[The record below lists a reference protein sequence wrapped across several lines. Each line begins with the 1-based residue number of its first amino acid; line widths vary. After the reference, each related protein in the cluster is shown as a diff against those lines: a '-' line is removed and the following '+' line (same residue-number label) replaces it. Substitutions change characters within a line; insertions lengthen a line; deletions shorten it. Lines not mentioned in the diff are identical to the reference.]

1 MATIKRVPKAADLAE
16 MTDAV
21 IKALI
26 IDPNTTPLVQTVLMR
41 ELDKRDALRVRQA
54 KIEEGLPLPEMDLEA
69 RRLGI
74 MRRTVK
80 TIVQEFAEGV
90 RTAAQASW
98 EIHKATSVSYKWA
111 ERVLEGGYEMHLASG
126 VEVKSGVQAADQR
139 RNLIHPQAK
148 QAWKI
153 VTDGTIFEV
162 EEFAGAPAATLTP
175 PPPPPSKLFDIPAPP
190 SRRRP

>member
-1 MATIKRVPKAADLAE
+1 

-41 ELDKRDALRVRQA
+41 ELNKRDAEKERQA
-54 KIEEGLPLPEMDLEA
+54 KIEEGLPEMDLEA

-80 TIVQEFAEGV
+80 TIVQEFAEGQ

-139 RNLIHPQAK
+139 RNLIHPQAR

-153 VTDGTIFEV
+153 VTDGTKEEV

-190 SRRRP
+190 SRRRL